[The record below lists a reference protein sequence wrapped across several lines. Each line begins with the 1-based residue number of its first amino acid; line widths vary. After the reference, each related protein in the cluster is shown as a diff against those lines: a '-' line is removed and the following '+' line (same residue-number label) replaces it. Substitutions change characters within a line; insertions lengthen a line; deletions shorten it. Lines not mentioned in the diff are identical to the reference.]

1 MEFYEL
7 ILTSVFTIM
16 LHHHLILL
24 WERRRRKGRGC
35 GRRRWWI
42 RPINRPRNEQGY
54 ATNILREMETQDH
67 EEFFQNMR
75 MWPEHF
81 NWLLDVVRGKLEK
94 RSKRT
99 PLDPKLRLQVTLL
112 YLAQGDS
119 ILSKHTEFRIGKS
132 TVHAIIPETC
142 QAIWEVL
149 QPIFLPAMDENSW
162 KKVVDG
168 FLEKWQFPNCIGA
181 IDGKHVRIK
190 APPMSGF
197 QYYNYKGFFSI
208 VLLAACDADYKFT
221 WVDIGQYGSISDGGV
236 WANTDFV
243 QALEEET
250 ANLPPP
256 IPLPNTNISDPFPHV
271 FVADKAFPLSTY
283 MMRPFPRRN
292 VNLSDNERIFNYR
305 LSRARRVIENTF
317 GILGAKWQIL
327 NSTMSCSPKKAER
340 IMLNIVM
347 ETFKQEH
354 GGHRSITQVSGGL
367 VEYIGANR
375 SACIATEMRNKL
387 MQYFVSDIGQEQAPW
402 QYERAFRGRFINLP

>member
-1 MEFYEL
+1 
-7 ILTSVFTIM
+7 
-16 LHHHLILL
+16 
-24 WERRRRKGRGC
+24 
-35 GRRRWWI
+35 
-42 RPINRPRNEQGY
+42 
-54 ATNILREMETQDH
+54 METQDH

-81 NWLLDVVRGKLEK
+81 NWLLDVVQGKLEK

-132 TVHAIIPETC
+132 TVRAIIPETC

-162 KKVVDG
+162 KKVADG
-168 FLEKWQFPNCIGA
+168 FLEKWQFSNCIGA

-190 APPMSGF
+190 APPMSGS
-197 QYYNYKGFFSI
+197 QYYSYKGFFSI
-208 VLLAACDADYKFT
+208 VLLAVCDADYKFT

-256 IPLPNTNISDPFPHV
+256 IPLSNTNISDPFPHV
-271 FVADKAFPLSTY
+271 FVADEAFPLSTY
-283 MMRPFPRRN
+283 MMRPFPTRN
-292 VNLSDNERIFNYR
+292 VNLSDNKRIFNYR

-327 NSTMSCSPKKAER
+327 NSTMSCSPKNVEQIVKALTCLHNFMMTCATHAEYCPPGF
-340 IMLNIVM
+340 IDV
-347 ETFKQEH
+347 EH
-354 GGHRSITQVSGGL
+354 SNGDIQAGAWRAQVNHTSFQRLGR
-367 VEYIGANR
+367 IGANR
-375 SACIATEMRNKL
+375 SARIATEMRNKL

-402 QYERAFRGRFINLP
+402 QYKRAFRGRFINLP